1 MVDILELAGY
11 LGLGLFI
18 GAFFGFVLSKGDVL
32 FAGVGA
38 VVLAV
43 IALVYLFTL
52 GQTGRPAAV

>member
-1 MVDILELAGY
+1 MVDVLELAGY
-11 LGLGLFI
+11 LGFGLFI
-18 GAFFGFVLSKGDVL
+18 GGFFGFVLSKGDVM

-52 GQTGRPAAV
+52 GKTGRPVTA